1 MKQFVTLLFFAI
13 ISASSILNARTH
25 NDIFIDSVAKSNR
38 LVFIDGK
45 PADGEELREYTD
57 SVRRR
62 IAAFYYDQFHHFMDP
77 GAPYFLFLSKDS
89 KLAMGIGGAV
99 RMRAYY
105 DWGGAIPAPGF
116 APALIPMPA
125 DPADMRHFGST
136 PAGTCLFF
144 RVLGQN
150 KTLGEYQLYIE
161 ADFTGYQ
168 SRDLRLKKAYAII
181 NRLTIGYASSTFSDP
196 AAIPPTVD
204 AQGPTNKITPTA
216 VLVRYMPVIKDRWYF
231 AVSAET
237 PDKNIG
243 ADGTNTKSVSN
254 WLPDFA
260 AFVQYQWEPGQ
271 HVRLA
276 GIVRTLSY
284 RNLIS
289 ATNHNK
295 TGRALQLSATGSPL
309 PMLTLYA
316 IANYGHG
323 YASLGGDLMMGA
335 NDLIPDPSQPGVL
348 YAPASYGLCLGVK
361 YNFTPSLFASVS
373 ASQTRFLPANQVS
386 PDLYKYGIASAV
398 NIFWNMTP
406 RMQIGM
412 EYDFGYRRNFSRE
425 HRCAQRVGAMCMF
438 SF

>member
-1 MKQFVTLLFFAI
+1 MKRIITLLSLI
-13 ISASSILNARTH
+13 ITLSVGINAQTLH
-25 NDIFIDSVAKSNR
+25 DNLIDSISKSNK
-38 LVFIDGK
+38 LIFIDGK

-57 SVRRR
+57 SVRRK

-105 DWGGAIPAPGF
+105 DWGGAIPAAGF
-116 APALIPMPA
+116 APALIPIPA
-125 DPADMRHFGST
+125 DPTNMKHFGST

-144 RVLGQN
+144 KVLGQN

-161 ADFTGYQ
+161 TDFTGYQ
-168 SRDLRLKKAYAII
+168 SRDLKLKKAYAII
-181 NRLTIGYASSTFSDP
+181 NKLTIGYASSTFSDP
-196 AAIPPTVD
+196 AALPPTVD

-216 VLVRYMPVIKDRWYF
+216 VLVRYMPVFKNKWFF

-237 PDKNIG
+237 PDSNIG
-243 ADGTNTKSVSN
+243 ADGTHTSKVNN

-260 AFVQYQWEPGQ
+260 AFAQYQWAPGQ

-284 RNLIS
+284 RDMVS
-289 ATNHNK
+289 ERNHNIA
-295 TGRALQLSATGSPL
+295 GRAVQLSATGSPHRA
-309 PMLTLYA
+309 LTLFG

-335 NDLIPDPSQPGVL
+335 NDLISDPAQPGVL
-348 YAPASYGLCLGVK
+348 YAPASFGWCLGVK
-361 YNFTPSLFASVS
+361 YNFTHSLFVSAS
-373 ASQTRFLPANQVS
+373 ASQTRFLPKHQVS
-386 PDLYKYGIASAV
+386 PESYKYGIASAV
-398 NIFWNMTP
+398 NLFWNMTP
-406 RMQIGM
+406 RMQVGI
-412 EYDFGYRRNFSRE
+412 EYDFGYRRNFNGD
-425 HRCAQRVGAMCMF
+425 HRSAQRAGAMCMF